1 MRKTPQHLPLLG
13 PATESDAVIA
23 WRKGRPIARARFLE
37 DVLAVA
43 QALPEHAHVINVC
56 DDRYLFMVGFA
67 AAVVRGQVSL
77 LPPSRVPG
85 VVIALAAEYADC
97 YLLSDG
103 HAGDGAL
110 PQFRISVAAQESIAA
125 STSHSRSHIPTI
137 DSEQLAAILFTSG
150 STGQPA
156 PNPKTWGA
164 LVRGARASA
173 DALLQDHGNANAVAT
188 VHSQHMYGFETTILW
203 PLQGYCAV
211 QCDHPLY
218 PEDVRRTLAA
228 TPAPRLLITTP
239 VHLRTLVAFTGELP
253 AVSQV
258 LSATA
263 PLSRKLALASEARL
277 GAPLNEVFG
286 STETG
291 ITATRR
297 TISEEYWRL
306 LDLFEMESGLTDT
319 LVRSRH
325 LGGTILLQDVI
336 EQLDDRHFR
345 LIGRSSD
352 LISIAGKRASLG
364 DLNVKLQSIDGVLD
378 GVIFMPNAAG
388 DADAGGA
395 VPRTAAFVVAP
406 GLTREQVV
414 AALRQVI
421 DPAFLPRPLFMVDA
435 LPRGAA
441 SKLPRA
447 GVLKLFAETLGD
459 QGA

>member
-1 MRKTPQHLPLLG
+1 M
-13 PATESDAVIA
+13 DAVIA
-23 WRKGRPIARARFLE
+23 WRRDRPISRSRFLA

-43 QALPEHAHVINVC
+43 QSLPEHAHVINVC

-67 AAVVRGQVSL
+67 AAVVRGQISL

-85 VVIALAAEYADC
+85 VVVALAAEYADC

-110 PQFRISVAAQESIAA
+110 PQFRISVAAEDSATTL
-125 STSHSRSHIPTI
+125 TSHTRSKIPLI
-137 DSEQLAAILFTSG
+137 EAEQLAAILFTSG
-150 STGQPA
+150 STGQPT

-164 LVRGARASA
+164 LVQGATASA
-173 DALLQDHGNANAVAT
+173 KALLQDSCNLTAVAT

-203 PLQGYCAV
+203 PLQGFCAV

-218 PEDVRRTLAA
+218 PEDVRRTLAS
-228 TPAPRLLITTP
+228 TPAPRMLITTP
-239 VHLRTLVAFTGELP
+239 VHLRALVEFTGELP

-263 PLSRKLALASEARL
+263 PLSRKLAQDSEARL
-277 GAPLNEVFG
+277 AAPLREIFG

-291 ITATRR
+291 VTAIRR
-297 TISEEYWRL
+297 TASDDYWRL
-306 LDLFEMESGLTDT
+306 LDLFAMEAGTTDT
-319 LVRSRH
+319 LVRTRH

-336 EQLDDRHFR
+336 ELVDDRHFR
-345 LIGRSSD
+345 LIGRGND

-364 DLNVKLQSIDGVLD
+364 DLNVKLQSIDGVRD
-378 GVIFMPNAAG
+378 GIIFMPSVADDAG
-388 DADAGGA
+388 AGGA

-406 GLTREQVV
+406 GLTRDEIMT
-414 AALRQVI
+414 ALRQVI

-435 LPRGAA
+435 LPRSET

-447 GVLKLFAETLGD
+447 TVLKLFAEALRD